1 MSPPTFPLQPSAGLP
16 VRRRSAGLSQQYSA
30 KWACRT
36 SQRFAAA
43 GRLIVGASGGAMQLT
58 RNVSLFRLLSATVD
72 AVVANRDEFGGLGI
86 VGCEILPH
94 LDKHDASFLEKV
106 RKYSELVLDEIVAVE
121 DGGALVVDDCGD
133 FKCFGTAV
141 RFRGRSP
148 IEAAAAH
155 PLAADASA
163 AFERRLGSCDCYRR
177 MGMHHCPEA
186 FDFGSAMVT
195 EPTSRIAVRHTSTLS

>member
-1 MSPPTFPLQPSAGLP
+1 
-16 VRRRSAGLSQQYSA
+16 
-30 KWACRT
+30 
-36 SQRFAAA
+36 
-43 GRLIVGASGGAMQLT
+43 MQLT

-121 DGGALVVDDCGD
+121 DGGALVVDGCGD

-141 RFRGRSP
+141 AIPRAVRSP

-155 PLAADASA
+155 PACSRRRPLRLRGALVRVTATAVSECTRA
-163 AFERRLGSCDCYRR
+163 QRISTSVRQSSLRQPRGPLSCRLPYFPEGRRMCWTAKRSRRLSRQ
-177 MGMHHCPEA
+177 
-186 FDFGSAMVT
+186 STAMW
-195 EPTSRIAVRHTSTLS
+195 